1 MPNWSPPQPV
11 VLYYDPAPCRAH
23 ARLRIVRAGAMQEG
37 DQWGVGSIVSRLA
50 EMPPQMTGRI

>member
-11 VLYYDPAPCRAH
+11 VLPPPCRTHAH
-23 ARLRIVRAGAMQEG
+23 IVLIQFRRRLCAYG
-37 DQWGVGSIVSRLA
+37 DQWGFDSIVSRLT